1 MTSNEQEVR
10 IANLTAER
18 DGLKRQL
25 AEALQT
31 IREAIFE
38 RDHAITALAKFK
50 ARVQGVID
58 SALGSEEASELQ
70 PDIFELLNNLSND
83 CTKQLRDC
91 APAVPSAPGSGEVKD
106 GAK

>member
-10 IANLTAER
+10 IANLTAEC
-18 DGLKRQL
+18 DELKRQL

-50 ARVQGVID
+50 ARVHKLLDRIAYEPVNR
-58 SALGSEEASELQ
+58 SMSE
-70 PDIFELLNNLSND
+70 FN
-83 CTKQLRDC
+83 QLWRDC
-91 APAVPSAPGSGEVKD
+91 APVVPSAPGSGEVKD